1 MDKKVVET
9 IKKLLALAGSCNEH
23 EAKLAMTK
31 ANEFLTRHNLSLQD
45 VESAEFNYQKSILA
59 ETKRATTE
67 GKFIFPI
74 LNEFFFVN
82 IVSSRSRRDGI
93 TTIYLLGEEVNV
105 KVAEFTYSFLAP
117 KFKDLWKKYQKEND
131 LPANYKQSYYN
142 GLALGI
148 RDQLKERRFGVEK
161 ETGLVV
167 VEDPKL
173 KAFTKDSFTRLTS
186 SRTTISIRDSESVD
200 AGIAAGKGL
209 KLTQGIAGNNSKG
222 LTA

>member
-23 EAKLAMTK
+23 EAKLAMVK

-45 VESAEFNYQKSILA
+45 VESAEFNYGKSILTESRKAAA
-59 ETKRATTE
+59 ES
-67 GKFIFPI
+67 KFVLAI
-74 LNEFFFVN
+74 LNEFFFITTVK
-82 IVSSRSRRDGI
+82 SRNRKQGF

-105 KVAEFTYSFLAP
+105 KVAEFTYSFLLS
-117 KFKDLWKKYQKEND
+117 KFKDLWKTYQKEND
-131 LPANYKQSYYN
+131 LPAKFKSSYYN
-142 GLALGI
+142 GLYVGI
-148 RDQLKERRFGVEK
+148 KDQLRERRFGVEK

-167 VEDPKL
+167 VDDPKL
-173 KAFTKDSFTRLTS
+173 DKFTKDCFSKLSTTTS
-186 SRTTISIRDSESVD
+186 SVTIRDSESVD